1 MHFELRWYADGASNL
16 LIEVWDSSASE
27 SDKAFKNVILAAK
40 RRIEVVDL
48 LFNVLLIV
56 CGSSVFGFVLL
67 CA

>member
-27 SDKAFKNVILAAK
+27 SDKAFKNVISAAK

-56 CGSSVFGFVLL
+56 CGNSVFGFVLL